1 MRRVT
6 QMIAAIALVTA
17 CTPDTAAA
25 PTTTPAT
32 TTSTPAPT
40 VTTIEETTTTTTT
53 QPEGPLPPHTSDELI
68 TLLEPIVAPLG
79 FRVTRAALVDLTS
92 YRISPDGR
100 HLAVYVAPLEAME
113 ADDHAAAF
121 LPLAKAFLPIV
132 FERWSGIDS
141 FDICQEPHLW
151 LGGGTPPAVTIIDL
165 DREAAGAIDWATV
178 DLATLIALSAQQ
190 QHLTVTATPEVASS
204 PTWSEASGA

>member
-1 MRRVT
+1 MRRAT
-6 QMIAAIALVTA
+6 PMIAAIALVTA
-17 CTPDTAAA
+17 CTSDTAGA

-32 TTSTPAPT
+32 TTSAPAPT
-40 VTTIEETTTTTTT
+40 VTTIEETTTTT

-92 YRISPDGR
+92 YQTSPDGR
-100 HLAVYVAPLEAME
+100 HLAVYVSPLATME

-121 LPLAKAFLPIV
+121 VPLARAFLPSV

-141 FDICQEPHLW
+141 FDICQEPYLW

-165 DREAAGAIDWATV
+165 DREAAGTIDWATV

-190 QHLTVTATPEVASS
+190 QHLTVTATPEIASS
-204 PTWSEASGA
+204 PTWSEASGR